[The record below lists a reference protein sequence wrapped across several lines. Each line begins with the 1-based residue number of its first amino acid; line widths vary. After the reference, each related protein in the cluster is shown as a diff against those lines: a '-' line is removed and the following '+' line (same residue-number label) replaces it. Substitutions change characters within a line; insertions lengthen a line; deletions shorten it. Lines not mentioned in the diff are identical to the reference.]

1 MAWIFNAGKRMATS
15 PQGRQ
20 FGRDFVQGLGEDE
33 LKDRLGTNVQTPPS
47 AGGAAATILRTAVVN
62 TFGDKPKPH
71 TNKEFVSEMRH
82 QGLTTEDSV
91 ASIRGNTQ
99 AVSNRGLQVFQRGMP
114 GTSHDVAALQRDNI
128 NRQLRSEQKQLFAT
142 VNPPPAEI
150 SAFEQMATA
159 DMFKKHNK
167 E

>member
-1 MAWIFNAGKRMATS
+1 MATS
-15 PQGRQ
+15 SQGRQ
-20 FGRDFVQGLGEDE
+20 FARDFVQGLGEDE

-62 TFGDKPKPH
+62 TFGDKPIPH
-71 TNKEFVSEMRH
+71 TNKQFVSKMRQH
-82 QGLTTEDSV
+82 GLTTEDSV
-91 ASIRGNTQ
+91 ASIRGDSVG
-99 AVSNRGLQVFQRGMP
+99 VSNQALQRFQKDMAQR
-114 GTSHDVAALQRDNI
+114 SRDVSAIQRDNI
-128 NRQLRSEQKQLFAT
+128 GRQLRSEQKQLFAT

>member
-1 MAWIFNAGKRMATS
+1 MFLFNGAKRMATS

-20 FGRDFVQGLGEDE
+20 FGKDFIQGLGEDE

-47 AGGAAATILRTAVVN
+47 AGGAAATILRKGVVK

-82 QGLTTEDSV
+82 KGMTTEDSV
-91 ASIRGNTQ
+91 ASIKGDTLG
-99 AVSNRGLQVFQRGMP
+99 VSNKALQGLQNKFP
-114 GTSHDVAALQRDNI
+114 KKSLDVSAIQRDNVS
-128 NRQLRSEQKQLFAT
+128 RQFRSEQKQLFAT
-142 VNPPPAEI
+142 VTPPPAEI
-150 SAFEQMATA
+150 SAFEQMANA